1 MTSSTSSKRAAAKPA
16 AYRLDEQVGFI
27 LRRVTQRHV
36 AIFARHM
43 GKEITPTRWAALS
56 KLYEEGPTSQNRLGR
71 KTAMDAATIKGVVDR
86 LTKRHLIETRP
97 DPKDGRHRVV
107 ALTEEGRKLVERA
120 LAHGL
125 AITRETL
132 KPLSPRDQA
141 ALIELLRKLV

>member
-1 MTSSTSSKRAAAKPA
+1 MKPSSSPKRAANPA

-43 GKEITPTRWAALS
+43 DKEITPTRWAALA
-56 KLYEEGPTSQNRLGR
+56 KLYEEGPTSQNKLGR

-86 LTKRHLIETRP
+86 LTKRLLIETRP

-107 ALTEEGRKLVERA
+107 MLTEEGRKLVERA
-120 LAHGL
+120 LADGH

-132 KPLSPRDQA
+132 KPLTAREQA
-141 ALIELLRKLV
+141 TLVELLLKLV

>member
-1 MTSSTSSKRAAAKPA
+1 MTSASSPKRAAARPA
-16 AYRLDEQVGFI
+16 VYRLDEQVGFI

-43 GKEITPTRWAALS
+43 DKEITPTRWAALA
-56 KLYEEGPTSQNRLGR
+56 KLYEEGPTSQNKLGR

-86 LTKRHLIETRP
+86 LMNRHLIETRP
-97 DPKDGRHRVV
+97 DPKDGRRRVV
-107 ALTEEGRKLVERA
+107 ALTEEGRKLVERS

-132 KPLSPRDQA
+132 KPLSPREQA
-141 ALIELLRKLV
+141 TLIELLRKMA